1 MRIKKG
7 SVLITLGLAM
17 ILGAFGLAFW
27 NMYDENRAQ
36 ASTEGIMEQLKEQL
50 PENHREEPAVPA
62 ETEIQSLDVHEPS
75 EPAAQI
81 PGEVEIPDYQLDPQ
95 REMVVKMINGRP
107 YIGVLAVPTLGLELP
122 VIQEWSYP
130 NLRVAPC
137 RYVGSVYSDD
147 LVIAAHNY
155 ISHFGNLKRLQPGDP
170 VTFTDMEGNIFHYE
184 VAVLETLEP
193 TAVEEMTS
201 GNWDL
206 SLFTCTVG
214 GKLRVTVR
222 CELIGEEPNVGDPA

>member
-7 SVLITLGLAM
+7 SGLIILGLAM
-17 ILGAFGLAFW
+17 IVGAFGLMFW

-36 ASTEGIMEQLKEQL
+36 ASTEAIMGQLKEQV
-50 PENHREEPAVPA
+50 PKNHREEPTVP
-62 ETEIQSLDVHEPS
+62 EVTEIRYPEATEIS
-75 EPAAQI
+75 EPTVQI
-81 PGEVEIPDYQLDPQ
+81 PEEVEIPDYQLDPQ
-95 REMVVKMINGRP
+95 REMAVKIVNGKP

-155 ISHFGNLKRLQPGDP
+155 ISHFGNLKRLQPGETI
-170 VTFTDMEGNIFHYE
+170 TFTDMEGNIFHYE

-222 CELIGEEPNVGDPA
+222 CEMVGEEPNLGDPA